1 MDLDQNG
8 SLTTSEFVEG
18 FFNMQKKMIED
29 IDELTQRINEVE
41 IREKEIIE
49 KLAELKKSERYT
61 GQNHPKFKNLQI
73 MVGSILSIHVVDARD
88 VIPTPGYANANSY
101 LKLSVDGQASKTL
114 QVANNNDPVW
124 DEVIIFDIRTGKEK
138 LVVQLFDVQGGFVQ
152 NQNLVG

>member
-1 MDLDQNG
+1 
-8 SLTTSEFVEG
+8 
-18 FFNMQKKMIED
+18 
-29 IDELTQRINEVE
+29 
-41 IREKEIIE
+41 
-49 KLAELKKSERYT
+49 
-61 GQNHPKFKNLQI
+61 